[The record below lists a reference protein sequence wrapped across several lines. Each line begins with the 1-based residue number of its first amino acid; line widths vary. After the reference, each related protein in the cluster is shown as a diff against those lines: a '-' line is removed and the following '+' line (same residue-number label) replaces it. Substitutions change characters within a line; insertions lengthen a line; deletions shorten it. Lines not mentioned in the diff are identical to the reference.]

1 MALKTV
7 LQEIKHFIIHLRIIY
22 QLILLSGGY
31 LLAGLFVQE
40 IDLKLF
46 ATYFLWW
53 HLGLYS
59 GATAYNSY
67 WDKDEGPIGGI
78 HKPPPM
84 KPWMWGASWLW
95 MISPLPI
102 IFIDYTS
109 GSLSVATFILYG
121 TSLFLFWAYSS
132 PILRWKGH
140 PYLSV
145 FVIAIS
151 TGTNGFLMG
160 YLAAGGDLGA
170 SNYFGAA
177 INIEATNY
185 LVSVLPYIGAS
196 GVALILISLY
206 PISQLFQMEEDQ
218 RRNDRTL
225 AMHIG
230 LNGVRCYYLWTY
242 VVGVILV
249 ATALMYIHG
258 ILGALFLVGAAVGG
272 ALTYRWLLTIKG
284 EPSEY
289 SKVMLIKYISS
300 ASFLSYILL
309 MGIYVHIL

>member
-1 MALKTV
+1 MAVKTV

-22 QLILLSGGY
+22 QLVLLSGGY

-46 ATYFLWW
+46 VTYFLWW

-95 MISPLPI
+95 MISPLPVL
-102 IFIDYTS
+102 FIEYNS
-109 GSLSVATFILYG
+109 GSLPVATFIIYG
-121 TSLFLFWAYSS
+121 TSIFLFWAYSS

-170 SNYFGAA
+170 TNFLG
-177 INIEATNY
+177 ATNY
-185 LVSVLPYIGAS
+185 MASVLPYIGAS

-206 PISQLFQMEEDQ
+206 PISQLFQMDEDQ

-230 LNGVRCYYLWTY
+230 LNGVRRYYLWTY

-258 ILGALFLVGAAVGG
+258 IFGALFLVGAAVGG